1 MLVTPCSVGR
11 RGKRLHAAAA
21 HAASISVAVL
31 HQNATTLGTPALAH
45 AVHEACS
52 TTGTMDGGSLMRE
65 RLITWGLRLGFGLV
79 ALLTVYIL
87 AVRP

>member
-1 MLVTPCSVGR
+1 
-11 RGKRLHAAAA
+11 
-21 HAASISVAVL
+21 
-31 HQNATTLGTPALAH
+31 
-45 AVHEACS
+45 
-52 TTGTMDGGSLMRE
+52 MDGGSLMRE